1 MLHLITCHGRIFP
14 LLAELLLINPSEIL
28 QVSSSW
34 SEDVHVLF
42 TEYLNFFFHFFHI
55 FIPPQTLFVGGYTV
69 FTLSVRPSVRW
80 FFPNILKTQ

>member
-14 LLAELLLINPSEIL
+14 RLAELLLINPSEIL

-42 TEYLNFFFHFFHI
+42 TESLNFFFFSFFTFLYPHKLCLLGGI
-55 FIPPQTLFVGGYTV
+55 LF
-69 FTLSVRPSVRW
+69 SHCPCVRPCAGFS
-80 FFPNILKTQ
+80 